1 MHTLLTYIKNVR
13 AEFVHV
19 SWPPTHRVIAQ
30 TIIVIAISIVTAIM
44 IGLLDFLFTSGVSH
58 LVGG

>member
-1 MHTLLTYIKNVR
+1 MHMLFTYLKNVR

-19 SWPPTHRVIAQ
+19 SWPPTRRAVAQ
-30 TIIVIAISIVTAIM
+30 TLIVIAISIVTAI
-44 IGLLDFLFTSGVSH
+44 IISLLDYVFTSGVSH